1 MNNPTMII
9 TFDRESLEISI
20 DAPEISL
27 DFGISLLDRAKR
39 VLEAQEKI
47 VLMQKAAAQ
56 SRIDA
61 MNEAKTGRILDRV
74 KLQ

>member
-1 MNNPTMII
+1 VNNPTMII

>member
-1 MNNPTMII
+1 MII